1 MSGLP
6 GPILLRGSLSAGV
19 LKLRVRSHVR
29 TRRSFP
35 GKFEW
40 QFNWFD
46 ESDVNWHDVFC
57 ADNTPL
63 ITQVPDLQRLAYFGH
78 RPFTVAVVAAI
89 TMADSDHKFGAH
101 E

>member
-1 MSGLP
+1 
-6 GPILLRGSLSAGV
+6 
-19 LKLRVRSHVR
+19 VR

-46 ESDVNWHDVFC
+46 ESDVNRHGVVC
-57 ADNTPL
+57 ASNAPL
-63 ITQVPDLQRLAYFGH
+63 ITQVPDLQRLVYFGH
-78 RPFTVAVVAAI
+78 RPFTVAVVVAI
-89 TMADSDHKFGAH
+89 TMADGDRKSGPH

>member
-19 LKLRVRSHVR
+19 LKLRVRGRVR
-29 TRRSFP
+29 TCRSFP

-46 ESDVNWHDVFC
+46 ESDVNWHGVFG
-57 ADNTPL
+57 ASNAPL
-63 ITQVPDLQRLAYFGH
+63 ITQVPVLQRLVYFGH
-78 RPFTVAVVAAI
+78 TPFTVAVVAAI
-89 TMADSDHKFGAH
+89 TMADSDRKFGAH